1 TGHVDE
7 AQRLIEEMS
16 SEVDAIVADAPER
29 DEPLTYYF
37 EIDNTL
43 YAYTSESIVGSL
55 LEMIGLEN
63 IAVGDD
69 PSQVT
74 VQLSPEFI
82 VDADPDFIF
91 LADAQYGESAETVA
105 AREGWD
111 ELTAVQTGRVVELS
125 PDIHSR
131 WGPRLVDL

>member
-1 TGHVDE
+1 VYAQLEDIGALTGNADE
-7 AQRLIEEMS
+7 AQRLIEKMS
-16 SEVDAIVADAPER
+16 SEVEAIVAEAPAR

-91 LADAQYGESAETVA
+91 LADAQYGESVETVS
-105 AREGWD
+105 ARDGW
-111 ELTAVQTGRVVELS
+111 G
-125 PDIHSR
+125 
-131 WGPRLVDL
+131 